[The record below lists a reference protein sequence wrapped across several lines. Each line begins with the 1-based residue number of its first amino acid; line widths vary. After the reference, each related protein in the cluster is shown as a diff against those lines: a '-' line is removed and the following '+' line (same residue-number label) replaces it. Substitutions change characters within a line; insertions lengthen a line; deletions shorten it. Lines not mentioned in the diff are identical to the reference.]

1 MSYLDAPRFH
11 FLGKFFANPSTINNA
26 TENYNP
32 AEVYNNNPPSA
43 ANPNSV
49 WWNQMGQ
56 AFFKPISGSV
66 QSAIMQDGTVL
77 QKGADPFI
85 GAAITARFQGALN
98 QYGKLV
104 DLDPDQQARSMVVGM
119 SIQIATTDAH
129 GNPQIGLTGDVRAM
143 VMLDVWGRVTGGGGG
158 GIETAGAMYQ
168 SVLENIQW
176 YGVSQSKF
184 LTQLKSL
191 SPQTLSFK
199 FALDG
204 YNGVIT
210 SDQFATGRMTGAI
223 GPYAAGEPIHF
234 VAKRR
239 MFTQN
244 WNGVAAPGVTN
255 SPMNAAPFQI
265 NGSTLTIDLSNS
277 VPTSAVHAGPFV
289 DLGVVSVVIDPGGSN
304 IAVTPPLF
312 STAAQYTTQYQN
324 FAGIFQLDLG
334 SNAQLAGQKVVGIGI
349 TAPSAVNS
357 AVSGIDA
364 GRLKEGLTLAQI
376 GVTPAPVSG
385 PTLALSENTGGI
397 FVDVDLN
404 SIRLENGAPAWSS
417 ASESGTDITS
427 NGQIGLWATQ
437 YGVPAPKLTVNLQ
450 VAPNQYQF
458 PDQQGNPKIISNDPM
473 SAVSWPASVTTD
485 ANGRALLNFTA
496 NGLQASQKPTER
508 EFVDGQLYLFSHDY
522 TMDGVQPITLL
533 VFENIPS
540 NANPTW
546 WQDVYPILFQYARL
560 YPFMRSLID
569 LSDYSTMA
577 NSGIAR
583 KIQGALSLPLTD
595 AAYMPVTRDLSVGK
609 TNLILTWIRNGMPE
623 GTKPSAAS

>member
-1 MSYLDAPRFH
+1 MSYLDTPRFH

-56 AFFKPISGSV
+56 AFFRPVSGTV

-77 QKGADPFI
+77 QSGADPFI
-85 GAAITARFQGALN
+85 GATIAARFQGALN

-119 SIQIATTDAH
+119 SIQIATTDAQ

-176 YGVSQSKF
+176 YGVAKSKF
-184 LTQLKSL
+184 LTQLNSV

-210 SDQFATGRMTGAI
+210 SDQFATGRMSGAI
-223 GPYAAGEPIHF
+223 GPYTAGEPIHF

-239 MFTQN
+239 MFAQN

-289 DLGVVSVVIDPGGSN
+289 DLGIVSIVIDPGGSN
-304 IAVTPPLF
+304 ITVTPPLF

-334 SNAQLAGQKVVGIGI
+334 ANAKLASQKMVGINI
-349 TAPSAVNS
+349 TAHSSVNS

-376 GVTPAPVSG
+376 GVTPIAVSG

-397 FVDVDLN
+397 FVNVDLN

-417 ASESGTDITS
+417 ASVSGTDITS

-437 YGVPAPKLTVNLQ
+437 YGIPAPNLTVNFQ
-450 VAPNQYQF
+450 VAQNVYQF
-458 PDQQGNPKIISNDPM
+458 PDQQGNPKIINNDPL

-485 ANGRALLNFTA
+485 ANGRAMLNFTA
-496 NGLQASQKPTER
+496 NGLQASQKPAER
-508 EFVDGQLYLFSHDY
+508 QFVDGQLYLFSHDY

-540 NANPTW
+540 NVNPTW
-546 WQDVYPILFQYARL
+546 WQDIYPILFQYARL

-569 LSDYSTMA
+569 LSDYATMA

-623 GTKPSAAS
+623 GTKPSAS